1 MDMLADLPAWDM
13 RDRGSGIVMRPFFN
27 EFSGPIDIP
36 RRLEFKNALMS
47 VIIKTHKNST
57 GDRNVVRLF
66 NNNFSAAS
74 QLLRRRDDSQSHAAC

>member
-1 MDMLADLPAWDM
+1 
-13 RDRGSGIVMRPFFN
+13 
-27 EFSGPIDIP
+27 
-36 RRLEFKNALMS
+36 MS

>member
-1 MDMLADLPAWDM
+1 MDMLADLLAWDM
-13 RDRGSGIVMRPFFN
+13 RDRGSGIVMRSVFN
-27 EFSGPIDIP
+27 ESLGPIDVP

-47 VIIKTHKNST
+47 VIIKTHKNPIE
-57 GDRNVVRLF
+57 DRNVVRLF